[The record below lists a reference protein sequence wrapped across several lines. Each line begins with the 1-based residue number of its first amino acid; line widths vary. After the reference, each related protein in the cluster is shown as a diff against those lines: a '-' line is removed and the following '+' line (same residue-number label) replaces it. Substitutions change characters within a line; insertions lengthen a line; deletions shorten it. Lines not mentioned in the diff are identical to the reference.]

1 MQMFELLLERPW
13 FGPEAA
19 GYKNTNRVA
28 SALYKNWLAW
38 KGSMRV
44 SATAD
49 EVANFIQHQYSNMA
63 SSMATDLQQLGAT
76 QPTGP
81 QQLGATQPTGPEVDD
96 ATQNQQDKSA
106 QINKMQTNSPVNT
119 GDRYPPL
126 AMGDSTANT
135 ATQNQQDKSAQINKM
150 QTSSPVNTGD
160 RYPPL
165 AMGNTATPVQPV
177 TPVQPPQA
185 TSAAPSGDT
194 RSIMAQLPQM
204 LKSSNLDPNQVL
216 QTIAKASTQAKTPA
230 DMQSIRSLIQS
241 LKANPAMM
249 QKIPQLASLGEGRV
263 RLSEAALLSTSQ
275 LKKFFV
281 QMAMSM
287 MKQQKLGDLDT
298 SGVGPQNSAPQGSS
312 QQAQQQQTQSK
323 TGTSFRQLL
332 GSQVNGQ
339 AIETALTQYRVPPA
353 EITAL
358 QHSFRRGMTLSQ
370 WLKAVPAISGKT
382 LNVLLGAM

>member
-96 ATQNQQDKSA
+96 
-106 QINKMQTNSPVNT
+106 
-119 GDRYPPL
+119 
-126 AMGDSTANT
+126 